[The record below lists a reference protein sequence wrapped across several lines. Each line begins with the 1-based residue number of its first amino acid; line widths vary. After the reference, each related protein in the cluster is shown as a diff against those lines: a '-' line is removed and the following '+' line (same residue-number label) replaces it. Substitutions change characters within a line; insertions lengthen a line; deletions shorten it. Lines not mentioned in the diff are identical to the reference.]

1 MQTVEGLA
9 QATVVLRPRKARPFY
24 ARHPWVLDS
33 AIARVEGEAADGDV
47 VDLVGDD
54 RRFIARGII
63 NRHSRIRV
71 RLYTWDAEEPLDEAF
86 FRRRL
91 SHALRL
97 RTHIGYDDPTGAA
110 RLVFSEADGLS
121 GLIVDRFAG
130 HVVMQITAL
139 AMAARVEMLA
149 QAIDEMAQPHSIA
162 LRIDAETAKNEGLR
176 LEPGVLRGELPEN
189 PIAVL
194 EHGIAY
200 EVDPLAGQKTG
211 FYLDQRENR
220 AAAARYLRDRRVLD
234 LFCYTG
240 GFALTASKLGA
251 AKEVLAID
259 GSQRA
264 IERGTRQAAAAG
276 ITNVTFQQEDAFAAL
291 DRLRAEGAKFDAVIL
306 DPPKFARNRQTVNDA
321 LRAYHRI
328 NRVAVDLLEPEGI
341 LVTCSCSGSV
351 LREDFQ
357 QMLAGVAEKSGRTIQ
372 ILENRGASPDHPLSP
387 NCPENEYLKCFIC
400 RVV

>member
-1 MQTVEGLA
+1 
-9 QATVVLRPRKARPFY
+9 
-24 ARHPWVLDS
+24 
-33 AIARVEGEAADGDV
+33 
-47 VDLVGDD
+47 
-54 RRFIARGII
+54 
-63 NRHSRIRV
+63 
-71 RLYTWDAEEPLDEAF
+71 
-86 FRRRL
+86 
-91 SHALRL
+91 
-97 RTHIGYDDPTGAA
+97 
-110 RLVFSEADGLS
+110 
-121 GLIVDRFAG
+121 IVDRFAG

-251 AKEVLAID
+251 AK
-259 GSQRA
+259 
-264 IERGTRQAAAAG
+264 
-276 ITNVTFQQEDAFAAL
+276 
-291 DRLRAEGAKFDAVIL
+291 
-306 DPPKFARNRQTVNDA
+306 
-321 LRAYHRI
+321 
-328 NRVAVDLLEPEGI
+328 
-341 LVTCSCSGSV
+341 
-351 LREDFQ
+351 
-357 QMLAGVAEKSGRTIQ
+357 
-372 ILENRGASPDHPLSP
+372 
-387 NCPENEYLKCFIC
+387 
-400 RVV
+400 

>member
-1 MQTVEGLA
+1 MENAEGLA
-9 QATVVLRPRKARPFY
+9 KASVVLKPRKARPFY

-33 AIARVEGEAADGDV
+33 AIARVEGEPADGDV
-47 VDLVGDD
+47 VDLLGND

-71 RLYTWDAEEPLDEAF
+71 RLYTWDSGEPLDEAF

-91 SHALRL
+91 SQAFTLRQQ
-97 RTHIGYDDPTGAA
+97 IGYDDPNGAA

-121 GLIVDRFAG
+121 GLIIDRFTE
-130 HVVMQITAL
+130 HLVMQVTSLATAV
-139 AMAARVEMLA
+139 RVEMLA
-149 QAIDEMAQPHSIA
+149 NLVEALARPKSIS
-162 LRIDAETAKNEGLR
+162 LRIDAETAKTEGLK
-176 LEPGVLRGELPEN
+176 LEPGLLRGEPPRG
-189 PIAVL
+189 PITVV

-200 EVDPLAGQKTG
+200 EVDTVAGQKTG

-220 AAAARYLRDRRVLD
+220 AAAARYLADRRVLD
-234 LFCYTG
+234 MFCYTG
-240 GFALTASKLGA
+240 GFALAAARLGR
-251 AKEVLAID
+251 AKEVLAVD

-264 IERGTRQAAAAG
+264 IERGQRQAAAAG
-276 ITNVTFQQEDAFAAL
+276 LENVTFQQEDAFAAL
-291 DRLRAEGAKFDAVIL
+291 DRLRAQEARFDAVIL
-306 DPPKFARNRQTVNDA
+306 DPPKFARNRQSVDDA

-328 NRVAVDLLEPEGI
+328 NRVAVELLESEGI

-357 QMLAGVAEKSGRTIQ
+357 QMLASVAEKSGRTIQ
-372 ILENRGASPDHPLSP
+372 ILENRGASPDHPLNP